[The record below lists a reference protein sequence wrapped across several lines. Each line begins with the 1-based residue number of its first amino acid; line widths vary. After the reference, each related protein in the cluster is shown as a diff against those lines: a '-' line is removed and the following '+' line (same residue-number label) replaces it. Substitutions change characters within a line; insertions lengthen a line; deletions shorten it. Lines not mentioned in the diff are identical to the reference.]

1 VRSAFG
7 VTALKSSFF
16 VDSNVDS
23 NRVSIGKELR
33 LDYIWLQMSK
43 ERLVFML
50 FRCAI
55 LAGAILAGIV
65 ACAVKAQ
72 TLVDLRT
79 QSKSVDFSAAS
90 TTKPMKT
97 GTPLPA
103 ACGQG
108 EAFFLT
114 TAPAGSNF
122 YLCTTQNSW
131 TLQAGATG
139 PTGPTGP
146 TGSTGPTGA
155 TGATGSAGANGA
167 IAHIQNSGTNLP
179 VEATLNFSGGGCTDD
194 PTNSRTDCTGNGIS
208 GLNIDV
214 NGTVQG
220 SEATLNLI
228 SGTGII
234 QACAN
239 NTGANRVDCTPT
251 LDTSYAL
258 GRTTD
263 QAGTD
268 HSIIATS
275 SGAGAAFVA
284 NGSPTFTT
292 YTENQTL
299 SFIASDAACTAGA
312 TLSIDGVGPIAL
324 KKIVGGTLVSIEASD
339 CLENVPILLRAYG
352 SPVSAFILSPD
363 GTGGA
368 GWVSNVTA
376 RSSSQTSVTL
386 AAPGPGQYTL
396 NYYADQNGTCT
407 TGANSVS
414 FTFNW
419 TDGTNAR
426 AIATGSLTLGAT
438 QSAVTGYLAGLMPI
452 YVGSGSVTYTSTVL
466 GSCTTGTSS
475 YDIHAALARLQ

>member
-1 VRSAFG
+1 
-7 VTALKSSFF
+7 
-16 VDSNVDS
+16 
-23 NRVSIGKELR
+23 
-33 LDYIWLQMSK
+33 
-43 ERLVFML
+43 ML

-131 TLQAGATG
+131 TLQMGATG
-139 PTGPTGP
+139 PTGPAGP
-146 TGSTGPTGA
+146 TGP
-155 TGATGSAGANGA
+155 TGATGSAGASGA

-194 PTNSRTDCTGNGIS
+194 PTNNRTDCTGNGIS
-208 GLNIDV
+208 GLNVDV

-220 SEATLNLI
+220 TEATLNLI

-258 GRTTD
+258 GRSMD

-275 SGAGAAFVA
+275 SGAGAVFVA

-312 TLSIDGVGPIAL
+312 TLSIDGIGPIAL

-363 GTGGA
+363 GTGAA
-368 GWVSNVTA
+368 GWVSNVTG

-386 AAPGPGQYTL
+386 ATPGPG
-396 NYYADQNGTCT
+396 
-407 TGANSVS
+407 
-414 FTFNW
+414 
-419 TDGTNAR
+419 
-426 AIATGSLTLGAT
+426 
-438 QSAVTGYLAGLMPI
+438 
-452 YVGSGSVTYTSTVL
+452 
-466 GSCTTGTSS
+466 
-475 YDIHAALARLQ
+475 